1 MLVGLHVNQW
11 LNRWYRL
18 GFAIAIF
25 GRVSDGQA
33 PAAPV
38 DSLWNH
44 RPADQVG
51 SGLNDAGNRWTDQK
65 SLSRPPSSRGSAA
78 DFPSPTSVSMPESDH
93 VQEYDLWI
101 SAIVSAGFLAGL
113 GMLYGSISSMTSGG
127 GDTKPQKDV
136 QNRSPVLLG
145 PKDFV
150 VSEANTGSIGFVQAK
165 DADDDSIT
173 FSLSGADK
181 EYFQIGSISGEISLL
196 DGVTLDYDHPQDF
209 DANNIFSLVVTALD
223 SRGRSTSGSV
233 SVTLE
238 NADDEAPT
246 ISGLKSRYQVDEGV
260 TDSLAELIAYDADG
274 GSADVVWQLGGSDA
288 SLFSLSSKGVLAVE
302 SVLDFEVP
310 SDQNGD
316 GAYEFTV
323 QASDSA
329 GNLST
334 LHEVQIQVNDVWEAT
349 VDQTISFSQILEKL
363 NEDMSVIVVEQI
375 DYAALFLD
383 RDFDGDGEVDALV
396 IFADHH
402 LESAPPGLIVAL
414 FEEPQPAT
422 NEQPIWLSSSHNQ
435 AYAGLAHATS
445 WVVPD
450 VNHNKVVL
458 NSSSYEIEIMIEPHN
473 LFPGKFHTKIK
484 HPPTQHNR
492 QFLANDDGREKWSI
506 ETNGTQKNDVLIS
519 TDLKLDSNQLY
530 AIGDVTK
537 NGSAEILVYDRSK
550 DQVDV
555 WVWAA
560 ENGSISQME
569 NSSNPYHRGSL
580 LKNKGLV
587 NDLTEI
593 VHFDVVEGN
602 GNVSAPPALLF
613 CTTDTAWVLS

>member
-11 LNRWYRL
+11 PNRWYRV
-18 GFAIAIF
+18 GFAVAIF

-65 SLSRPPSSRGSAA
+65 SLSRPPSSRESAA
-78 DFPSPTSVSMPESDH
+78 DFPGPTSVSMPESDH
-93 VQEYDLWI
+93 IQEYDLWI

-181 EYFQIGSISGEISLL
+181 EYFQIGSMSGEISLL

-223 SRGRSTSGSV
+223 SRGGSTSGSV

-329 GNLST
+329 GNSST
-334 LHEVQIQVNDVWEAT
+334 LHEVQIQLNDVWEAT
-349 VDQTISFSQILEKL
+349 VDQTISFSQILRKL
-363 NEDMSVIVVEQI
+363 NASEDMSVIVVEQI

-383 RDFDGDGEVDALV
+383 RDCDGDGDVDALV
-396 IFADHH
+396 IFADYDRG
-402 LESAPPGLIVAL
+402 SAPPGLIVAL
-414 FEEPQPAT
+414 LDEPQPAAA
-422 NEQPIWLSSSHNQ
+422 EQPIWLPSSHNQ

-450 VNHNKVVL
+450 VNQNKVVL
-458 NSSSYEIEIMIEPHN
+458 NSSSYEIEITGTPCAFGG
-473 LFPGKFHTKIK
+473 LSTTIK
-484 HPPTQHNR
+484 EPTQHNR
-492 QFLANDDGREKWSI
+492 RFLANDDGREKWSI

-537 NGSAEILVYDRSK
+537 NGSAEILVYDRSE

-555 WVWAA
+555 WVWDAG
-560 ENGSISQME
+560 NGSISQME

-587 NDLTEI
+587 NDLTDI

-602 GNVSAPPALLF
+602 GNNSEPPPLLF
-613 CTTDTAWVLS
+613 ATKDTAWVLS